1 MDSAQEL
8 KLRSRQEIDAYRQE
22 LTDLSLRIHS
32 NPELS
37 LEEERSAKWLA
48 EYLDGKGFT
57 VTMGAYGLPT
67 AFEAVYGS
75 GAPSIGI
82 IAEYDALPGIGHACG
97 HNIIATA
104 AVGAAL
110 GAKPVVDALEGTIRV
125 IGTPGE
131 EGKGGKIRMAQGGA
145 FTNIDAAMMVHPGDY
160 NTSGC
165 NAMAVAIMEV
175 EFHGKASHAAGAPE
189 QGINALEAMI
199 ISYNAI
205 NSLRQHIADGSRV
218 HGIITDGG
226 QAANVVPAHS
236 AATFYIRATADDYL
250 ETLKE
255 RVIDCFRS
263 GGQATGAR
271 MEYRWSSPQYSTMK
285 NNEVISELYAQNLES
300 LGRVVEP
307 YEGRNFG
314 STDMGNVSFMI
325 PGIHPIIAVSPRGV
339 PIHTEEFESYAGS
352 EAGERAMVDG
362 ATAMAWTV
370 VDLLAEPSNLARA
383 TEVFQSGGMAWT

>member
-1 MDSAQEL
+1 MDSPQEL
-8 KLRSRQEIDAYRQE
+8 KLRSRREIDAHRQE

-37 LEEERSAKWLA
+37 LEEEQSSKWLA
-48 EYLDGKGFT
+48 DYLDGKGFT
-57 VTMGAYGLPT
+57 VTRGAYGLPT

-75 GAPSIGI
+75 GDPSIGI

-104 AVGAAL
+104 ALGAAL
-110 GAKPVVDALEGTIRV
+110 GAKPVVDALQGTIRV

-131 EGKGGKIRMAQGGA
+131 EGKGGKIHMARGGA

-165 NAMAVAIMEV
+165 NAMAVAILEV

-205 NSLRQHIADGSRV
+205 NSLRQHIVDGSRV

-226 QAANVVPAHS
+226 QAPNVVPAHS
-236 AATFYIRATADDYL
+236 AGAFYIRATEDEYL
-250 ETLKE
+250 EVLKE

-285 NNEVISELYAQNLES
+285 NNQVMSQLYAQNLES

-314 STDMGNVSFMI
+314 STDMGNVSFMV

-339 PIHTEEFESYAGS
+339 PIHTEDFESYASS

-383 TEVFQSGGMAWT
+383 KEVFQSGGV

>member
-1 MDSAQEL
+1 MDSPQEL
-8 KLRSRQEIDAYRQE
+8 KLRSRREIDTHRQE
-22 LTDLSLRIHS
+22 LTDLSLLIHS

-37 LEEERSAKWLA
+37 LEEEQSSKWLA
-48 EYLDGKGFT
+48 DYLDGKGFT
-57 VTMGAYGLPT
+57 VTRGAYGLPT
-67 AFEAVYGS
+67 AFEAVYGT
-75 GAPSIGI
+75 GDPSIGI

-236 AATFYIRATADDYL
+236 AGAFYIRAIEDEYL

-285 NNEVISELYAQNLES
+285 NNEVMSQLYAQNLES

-314 STDMGNVSFMI
+314 STDMGNVSFML

-339 PIHTEEFESYAGS
+339 PIHTEDFESYAGS
-352 EAGERAMVDG
+352 EAGEKAMVDG

-370 VDLLAEPSNLARA
+370 VDLLAEPSNLAKA
-383 TEVFQSGGMAWT
+383 KEVFQSGGV

>member
-236 AATFYIRATADDYL
+236 AATFYIRATEDEYL

-383 TEVFQSGGMAWT
+383 TEVFQSGGVAWT

>member
-8 KLRSRQEIDAYRQE
+8 KLRSRQEIDAHRQE

-75 GAPSIGI
+75 GGPSIGI

-236 AATFYIRATADDYL
+236 AATFYIRATEDEYL

-383 TEVFQSGGMAWT
+383 TEVFQSGGVAWT

>member
-8 KLRSRQEIDAYRQE
+8 KLRSRQEIDAHRQE

-75 GAPSIGI
+75 GGPSIGI

-131 EGKGGKIRMAQGGA
+131 EGKGGKIRMAQSGA

-339 PIHTEEFESYAGS
+339 SIHTEEFESYAGS